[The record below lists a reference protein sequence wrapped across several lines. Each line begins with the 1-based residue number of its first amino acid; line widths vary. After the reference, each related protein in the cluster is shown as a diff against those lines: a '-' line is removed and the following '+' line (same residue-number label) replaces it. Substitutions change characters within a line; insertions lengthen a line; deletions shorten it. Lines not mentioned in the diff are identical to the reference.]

1 MAATKCVY
9 CGTTKFG
16 PGCPNSTNNLH
27 KHNTDEKKCM
37 YCGKNA
43 YGNGCLQTPT
53 RKHVHGHGANKCIYC
68 GEVVIGNSM
77 GCKHSPN
84 RKHET

>member
-1 MAATKCVY
+1 MATKCVL
-9 CGTTKFG
+9 CESTKFG
-16 PGCPNSTNNLH
+16 PGCPKSLNGLH

-37 YCGKNA
+37 YCGKSA

-53 RKHVHGHGANKCIYC
+53 RKHIHGSGGGKCKYC
-68 GEVVIGNSM
+68 GKVVISNSM
-77 GCKHSPN
+77 GCQHSPN